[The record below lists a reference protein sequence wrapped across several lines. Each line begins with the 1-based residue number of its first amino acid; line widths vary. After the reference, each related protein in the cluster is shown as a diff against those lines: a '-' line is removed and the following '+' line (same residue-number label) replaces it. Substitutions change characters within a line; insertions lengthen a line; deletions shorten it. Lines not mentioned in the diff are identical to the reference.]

1 MAQWTEEDRAAW
13 EAVRAAPCERPFNKI
28 KIFIF
33 VQDVGEDTA
42 PFAVMP
48 GSHRMEQGQTYHDAS
63 GVERTAA
70 SEITERAAGQPGTN
84 PADEMPG
91 HKKFVG
97 KAGDVLLWNGALF
110 HAAMHNTSTQPR
122 VLLLYNFVQQS
133 SGVLES
139 RSSEFRTG
147 RSDAELRRWLPTLS
161 PRFFPSARG
170 EGGEG
175 GESLR
180 EVVAQLMTGSA
191 ESAQAA
197 GDAARL

>member
-1 MAQWTEEDRAAW
+1 
-13 EAVRAAPCERPFNKI
+13 
-28 KIFIF
+28 
-33 VQDVGEDTA
+33 
-42 PFAVMP
+42 
-48 GSHRMEQGQTYHDAS
+48 
-63 GVERTAA
+63 
-70 SEITERAAGQPGTN
+70 
-84 PADEMPG
+84 MPG

-110 HAAMHNTSTQPR
+110 HAAMHNTSAQPR

-175 GESLR
+175 GEELR

-191 ESAQAA
+191 EAAQAA